1 MRSKI
6 IRIFVGLIVLIG
18 LGSATIYSVDKLKKD
33 SLQTLEETKELLA
46 IEYYEGDSASNVT
59 NAITL
64 PLNLNGVPIEWKT
77 SDQSILSVDGNKTV
91 ITTTETNKSV
101 ILTAVMKLNGQTVFK
116 SFELIINNQQCLISF
131 EGYEHFNFFI
141 ERNSAVVLPPEPEKE
156 GYDFD
161 HWSTNQMVNR

>member
-6 IRIFVGLIVLIG
+6 LRVFIGLIVLIG
-18 LGSATIYSVDKLKKD
+18 LGSATIYSIDKLKKD
-33 SLQTLEETKELLA
+33 SLLTLEETKEMLA

-59 NAITL
+59 NTITL

-131 EGYEHFNFFI
+131 EI
-141 ERNSAVVLPPEPEKE
+141 
-156 GYDFD
+156 
-161 HWSTNQMVNR
+161 